1 MVMASLSEIVSVG
14 AVLPFLGVLTAPE
27 QVYEHVLIQPL
38 IYFFELTEPNQL
50 ILPLTVLFIVAALFA
65 GGVRLVL
72 LYVMTRLSY
81 ATGADIS
88 IEIYRRTLYQN
99 YSVHVKRNSSEVIN
113 GVISKTNI
121 VIGGVLNPILMLISS
136 IILLIGIVGVLFI
149 INIQVALTIF
159 VGFGLLY
166 MLVIRYTRMQLKENG
181 QIIASHSTQM
191 IKSIQEGLGGIR
203 DVLIDG
209 SQEFYCNLY
218 KNADLPFRRAS
229 GNNLFISSSPRYVM
243 EAIGMVLIAV
253 IAYFMVGQE
262 KAMITVIPVLGALAL
277 GAQRLLPV
285 LQQAYS
291 AYSVIKGAKSS
302 FDDVMGLLDQPLP
315 AYIDNGQIDVLPFKK
330 YIMIKGVSFRYADD
344 SPWVLENIN
353 LKFFKGE
360 RVGFIGATGSGK
372 STLLDVVMG
381 LLDPSEG
388 GLKVDGQIITSENK
402 RSWQAHIAHVP
413 QSIYLSD
420 GSIEEN
426 IAFGVP
432 ADEIN
437 QERVEEAAKQAQIA
451 ELIKDWKGGYRTFI
465 GEHGVRLSGGQRQ
478 RIGIARALYRQA
490 DVLIFDEA
498 TSALD
503 KETEEAV
510 MKSIECLGKDLTI
523 LIIAHRLSTLKGCD
537 RIVRVCKN
545 GNTQSVEYEDIINE

>member
-1 MVMASLSEIVSVG
+1 M
-14 AVLPFLGVLTAPE
+14 
-27 QVYEHVLIQPL
+27 
-38 IYFFELTEPNQL
+38 
-50 ILPLTVLFIVAALFA
+50 
-65 GGVRLVL
+65 
-72 LYVMTRLSY
+72 
-81 ATGADIS
+81 
-88 IEIYRRTLYQN
+88 
-99 YSVHVKRNSSEVIN
+99 
-113 GVISKTNI
+113 
-121 VIGGVLNPILMLISS
+121 
-136 IILLIGIVGVLFI
+136 
-149 INIQVALTIF
+149 
-159 VGFGLLY
+159 
-166 MLVIRYTRMQLKENG
+166 
-181 QIIASHSTQM
+181 
-191 IKSIQEGLGGIR
+191 
-203 DVLIDG
+203 
-209 SQEFYCNLY
+209 
-218 KNADLPFRRAS
+218 
-229 GNNLFISSSPRYVM
+229 
-243 EAIGMVLIAV
+243 
-253 IAYFMVGQE
+253 
-262 KAMITVIPVLGALAL
+262 LGALAL